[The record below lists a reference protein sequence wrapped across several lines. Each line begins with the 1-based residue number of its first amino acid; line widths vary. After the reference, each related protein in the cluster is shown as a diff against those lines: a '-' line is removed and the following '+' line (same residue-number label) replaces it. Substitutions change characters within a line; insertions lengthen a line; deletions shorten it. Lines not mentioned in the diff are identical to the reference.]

1 MAALR
6 FDKEAVPTFFK
17 HAEEGVRPSPRKRRR
32 SCGKSDELG
41 CHAATFIC
49 TPPVYHAMGLQ
60 LSAVDHK
67 RFARGCDGIERRI
80 TNLHGRV
87 ANGVSG

>member
-1 MAALR
+1 
-6 FDKEAVPTFFK
+6 
-17 HAEEGVRPSPRKRRR
+17 
-32 SCGKSDELG
+32 
-41 CHAATFIC
+41 
-49 TPPVYHAMGLQ
+49 MGLQ